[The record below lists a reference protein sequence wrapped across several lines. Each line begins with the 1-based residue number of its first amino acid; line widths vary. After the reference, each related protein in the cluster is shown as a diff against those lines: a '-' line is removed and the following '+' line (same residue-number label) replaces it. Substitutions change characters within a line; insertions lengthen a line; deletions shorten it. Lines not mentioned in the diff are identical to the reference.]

1 VPSGAEPPDEVALP
15 GGNVGGV
22 VRVGETVRRPTG
34 PWTPAVHALLAHVAT
49 RGLDGVPRVLGTDA
63 AGREILTYLEGVV
76 IELEHVTDGQLRS
89 AAAWLRRYHTA
100 VSDFRPGRLRWRFE
114 HRDLRPGEIVCH
126 HDATAY
132 NMLAGAGE
140 RRDDV
145 VGVIDWDVAGPGVPL
160 DDLAMLAW
168 SGVPFYREV
177 DPVEASRRLRMI
189 TDAYASSARWTGP
202 GPLPTPAD
210 VADHIP
216 VRMGAACDRIAAG
229 QRAGDAGMLN
239 LARIGEPAATLT
251 AVAAYAQRLPR
262 LRVEVD
268 PRPG

>member
-1 VPSGAEPPDEVALP
+1 MPSGAEPLDEVPLP

-22 VRVGETVRRPTG
+22 VRVGDTVRRPTG
-34 PWTPAVHALLAHVAT
+34 PWTPAVHALLAHVAS

-63 AGREILTYLEGVV
+63 AGREILTYLDGVV

-89 AAAWLRRYHTA
+89 GAAWLGRYHAA

-114 HRDLRPGEIVCH
+114 DRDLRPGEIVCH

-132 NMLAGAGE
+132 NMLAGTGE
-140 RRDDV
+140 HRDDV

-160 DDLAMLAW
+160 DELAMLAW
-168 SGVPFYREV
+168 SGVPFYRHV
-177 DPVEASRRLRMI
+177 DPVEAARRLRVI
-189 TDAYASSARWTGP
+189 TNGYASSARWAGP

-216 VRMGAACDRIAAG
+216 VRMGAATARIAAG
-229 QRAGDAGMLN
+229 QRAGDTGMLN
-239 LARIGEPAATLT
+239 LARIGEPAATIA
-251 AVAAYAQRLPR
+251 AVAAYAERLPR
-262 LRVEVD
+262 LRAAVEAQ
-268 PRPG
+268 PR